1 MKPLVEVNTNLQE
14 TFVLFSDYRLTANY
28 DLCSLNSILL
38 CSQLCLVPS
47 FFSTFIRTK
56 ALSVTYLSLNGLPTS
71 SLYHFQNILYL
82 LVHEIKLRLFKLESS
97 FHLNHTPIYFSNII
111 SPVVFILPSQRQD
124 DGPESQ
130 NDIVMNPRSYESSLI

>member
-28 DLCSLNSILL
+28 DLCSLTSILL

-47 FFSTFIRTK
+47 FSSTFIRTK